1 MMIKTL
7 DLDAVQTFT
16 LVASLASF
24 TRAAEATG
32 STQPAVSLKLKR
44 LELFLDCKLVER
56 TPRAVRLTEAGQ
68 IFLEHAKA
76 LLAANRRA
84 LSMTP
89 TPASRL
95 RLGVS
100 DHAAGS
106 ELSTLLSRLS
116 EADPALALEVRIG
129 LSQELL
135 EAFDQGRFE
144 GVIVRQERSHRGGEI
159 LADDEYAWFA
169 SPSFKWRS
177 GETLRIA
184 NLAPPCGVRAIAA
197 RALDAADLPWLEV
210 FIASGVAAISD
221 AISAGLA
228 AAVLA
233 RRAAPV
239 SAIDIG
245 AKFGLPRLPRTK
257 VVMYSR
263 VTEPRA
269 NAALRLLAAT
279 LRR

>member
-1 MMIKTL
+1 MIKTL
-7 DLDAVQTFT
+7 DLDLVQTFA

-44 LELFLDCKLVER
+44 LELFLGCKLVER
-56 TPRAVRLTEAGQ
+56 TPRAVRLTEAGET
-68 IFLEHAKA
+68 FLVRAKA
-76 LLAANRRA
+76 LLAANRHA
-84 LSMTP
+84 LSMTA

-106 ELSTLLSRLS
+106 ELPILLSRLS
-116 EADPALALEVRIG
+116 EGDPALALEIRVG

-135 EAFDQGRFE
+135 EAFDKGQFDA
-144 GVIVRQERSHRGGEI
+144 VIVRQERSHRGGEI

-169 SPSFKWRS
+169 SPAFEWRS

-184 NLAPPCGVRAIAA
+184 NLAPPCGVRAMAA
-197 RALDAADLPWLEV
+197 RALDAAGLPWREV
-210 FIASGVAAISD
+210 FTAGGVAAISA
-221 AISAGLA
+221 AIHAGLA
-228 AAVLA
+228 TTVLA
-233 RRAAPV
+233 RQAAPL

-245 AKFGLPRLPRTK
+245 PKFGLPRLPRTK

-263 VTEPRA
+263 VGEPKA
-269 NAALRLLAAT
+269 NAALRLLSAT